1 METPDPHASSIGD
14 IGHEYDDDDDGEKT
28 RLRRVGWTAWKYW
41 ELGRATGFVIP
52 QSFLLISNSSETG
65 NAVGRRFRDALAAP
79 RCVIDLSSDMSAA
92 PVSSL
97 LSPFTRILI
106 GDLPLSFGGALL
118 D

>member
-1 METPDPHASSIGD
+1 MSRLDGVEVLGIGEGD
-14 IGHEYDDDDDGEKT
+14 
-28 RLRRVGWTAWKYW
+28 RVCD
-41 ELGRATGFVIP
+41 P
-52 QSFLLISNSSETG
+52 QSFLLISNSSETA